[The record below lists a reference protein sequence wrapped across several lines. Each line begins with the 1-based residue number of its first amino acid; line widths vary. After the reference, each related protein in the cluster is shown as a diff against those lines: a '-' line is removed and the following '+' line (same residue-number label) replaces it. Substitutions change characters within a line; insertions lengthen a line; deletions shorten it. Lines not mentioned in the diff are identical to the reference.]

1 MYKIDYWI
9 NEGSGWVIE
18 IVDAEYVNISAYS
31 PLSGSI
37 YIKLPHKLRN
47 SMKGLINIKNND
59 NISFLWCHIRHL
71 NPLIIH
77 PQRITKADKYMAN
90 ELDNEG
96 IEFPYSKKDF
106 KKIEQKNNICINVF
120 CYENGFTY
128 PVHIFN
134 GKFKNCMDLLMIT
147 DEINHTMSILKILTN
162 LCVIRQSVKIN
173 KTFTSIVYNVLVVKK
188 FWKNIKEVRL
198 KINGEQTVKLRS
210 SSIKFKNYVKQLA
223 VPFKIYAD
231 FECNVKR
238 VKSSDGGDNTSYTE
252 KDQDHIPCSF
262 PYKILYVDDKF
273 SKPVVLYRGKNTSY
287 RFIEA
292 ILKEY
297 DYCKKVI
304 NKHFNK
310 NLIMSAEDEERFQLS
325 NKCWISDK
333 LFDVGDNK
341 VRDHCHITRK
351 YRGSAHWSCNV
362 NLGFTKKVPIIF
374 HNLRG
379 CDSHLIMQEID
390 KFDVTISVIPNG
402 LEKYMA
408 FTINK
413 NLVFIDSMQF
423 MNSSLNKLVKN
434 LTDTDFKYL
443 SQEFSGDLLKLVKQ
457 KGLYPY
463 EYMDRFEKF
472 SKDKLPD
479 RCEFLNSLKNKC
491 ITKKNYSHALG
502 SDAWNKF
509 KMKSLGDYHD
519 LYLKTDVLLLTDV
532 FEKFIN
538 TCLGDYGLDPCH
550 YVSSHGLSWYAMLQV
565 TGIEL

>member
-1 MYKIDYWI
+1 MINFKYHLHKSFQEILYKIDYWI

-18 IVDAEYVNISAYS
+18 IVEAEYVNISVYS

-37 YIKLPHKLRN
+37 YIKLPRKLRN

-59 NISFLWCHIRHL
+59 NICFLWCHIRHL

-77 PQRITKADKYMAN
+77 PQRITKADKNMAN

-106 KKIEQKNNICINVF
+106 KKIEQKNNSCINVF

-128 PVHIFN
+128 PVHMFDE
-134 GKFKNCMDLLMIT
+134 KFKNCMNLLMIT

-173 KTFTSIVYNVLVVKK
+173 KTFASIVYNVLVVKK
-188 FWKNIKEVRL
+188 FWRNIKEVRL

-341 VRDHCHITRK
+341 VRDH
-351 YRGSAHWSCNV
+351 
-362 NLGFTKKVPIIF
+362 
-374 HNLRG
+374 
-379 CDSHLIMQEID
+379 
-390 KFDVTISVIPNG
+390 VI
-402 LEKYMA
+402 
-408 FTINK
+408 
-413 NLVFIDSMQF
+413 
-423 MNSSLNKLVKN
+423 
-434 LTDTDFKYL
+434 
-443 SQEFSGDLLKLVKQ
+443 
-457 KGLYPY
+457 
-463 EYMDRFEKF
+463 
-472 SKDKLPD
+472 
-479 RCEFLNSLKNKC
+479 
-491 ITKKNYSHALG
+491 
-502 SDAWNKF
+502 
-509 KMKSLGDYHD
+509 
-519 LYLKTDVLLLTDV
+519 
-532 FEKFIN
+532 
-538 TCLGDYGLDPCH
+538 
-550 YVSSHGLSWYAMLQV
+550 
-565 TGIEL
+565 